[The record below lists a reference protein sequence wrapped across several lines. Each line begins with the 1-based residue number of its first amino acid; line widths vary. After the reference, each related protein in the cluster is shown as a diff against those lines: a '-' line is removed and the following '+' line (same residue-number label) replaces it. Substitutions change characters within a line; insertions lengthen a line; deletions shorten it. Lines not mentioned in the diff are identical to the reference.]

1 VIIDSNAAGS
11 LSLSGITE
19 ITGRLS
25 TGYRGDLVSLSAGDL
40 VTIGED
46 LTIRSNDLL
55 TSLHFPALAHLDEIY
70 LSSLPNLTDF
80 GSTSGLTNVT
90 TITIRETK
98 FENLDWLK
106 PKYIRS
112 LTIED
117 NPTLNHISLP
127 IINTSGWIQIEQ
139 NGPKVKVSLPNLH
152 GTYNMSVINC
162 EDVDLSSLVYV
173 NNSIG
178 FIANT
183 FQTLDMP
190 KLLTVN
196 GYVMLWNN
204 TALSSLNLPVLTNVS
219 DDITFHGNTALQKLS
234 IPELY
239 VVGGDITVNGS
250 ITRYGLPLT
259 LLSIS

>member
-55 TSLHFPALAHLDEIY
+55 TSLHFPALANLDEIY

-152 GTYNMSVINC
+152 GTYNMSVIKC

-250 ITRYGLPLT
+250 ITRYG
-259 LLSIS
+259 